1 MKQLGA
7 FLLRLKQE
15 LKTTFTFG
23 RTFPILLGTAIISFG
38 ITNIHSRVGISEGG
52 VLGLLL
58 LCNFWLGI
66 SSSILSP
73 LLDGLSY
80 LLGFKYLGKEF
91 LKTSI
96 FASISLSFFYRIW
109 ESIGPVL
116 PDLSSYPLAAS
127 VAGALLIGTGCGL
140 VVRQGASSGGDD
152 ALALVISKL
161 TKWKISRAY
170 LFTDVTVLV
179 LSLSYIPLTKIVYSL
194 ITVTISSF
202 MIDFVS
208 SWGKE
213 TAEEEASRKQSRRTS
228 GRALR
233 PDSSSSQ

>member
-1 MKQLGA
+1 MKQLRV

-15 LKTTFTFG
+15 LTDTFTFQ
-23 RTFPILLGTAIISFG
+23 RTFSILLGTAIISFG

-96 FASISLSFFYRIW
+96 LASVSLSFFYRVW
-109 ESIGPVL
+109 ESFPPVL
-116 PDLSSYPLAAS
+116 PDLSSDPLIAS
-127 VAGALLIGTGCGL
+127 ITGGLFIGIGCGL

-152 ALALVISKL
+152 ALALVISKI
-161 TKWKISRAY
+161 TGWKISRAY
-170 LFTDVTVLV
+170 LFTDVTVLT
-179 LSLSYIPLTKIVYSL
+179 LSLSYIPLTKIIFSL

-202 MIDFVS
+202 LIDFISTWGKNSDEDGDSKNQKVSGQTLVSDSVS
-208 SWGKE
+208 S
-213 TAEEEASRKQSRRTS
+213 R
-228 GRALR
+228 
-233 PDSSSSQ
+233 

>member
-202 MIDFVS
+202 MIDFIS

>member
-23 RTFPILLGTAIISFG
+23 RTFSILLGTAIISFG

-73 LLDGLSY
+73 LLDALSY

-116 PDLSSYPLAAS
+116 PDLSGYPLAAS

-202 MIDFVS
+202 MIDFIS

>member
-194 ITVTISSF
+194 ITVTLSSF

>member
-1 MKQLGA
+1 MKQSRV
-7 FLLRLKQE
+7 FLLRLTQE
-15 LKTTFTFG
+15 LKGTFTFG
-23 RTFPILLGTAIISFG
+23 RTFSILLGTAIISFG

-58 LCNFWLGI
+58 LCNFWLGL

-80 LLGFKYLGKEF
+80 LLGFKYLGRTF
-91 LKTSI
+91 LTLSI
-96 FASISLSFFYRIW
+96 FASVSLSFFYRIW
-109 ESIGPVL
+109 ESVGPIL
-116 PDLSSYPLAAS
+116 PDLSGSPLAAS
-127 VAGALLIGTGCGL
+127 VTGALFIGTGCGL

-170 LFTDVTVLV
+170 LFTDITVLV
-179 LSLSYIPLTKIVYSL
+179 LSLSYIPFTKIIYSL

-202 MIDFVS
+202 LIDYIS
-208 SWGKE
+208 TWGKE
-213 TAEEEASRKQSRRTS
+213 TDEEEIH
-228 GRALR
+228 GRQKVKSTGQALD
-233 PDSSSSQ
+233 PDSGFPQ

>member
-1 MKQLGA
+1 MKQLRV

-15 LKTTFTFG
+15 LTDTFTFQ
-23 RTFPILLGTAIISFG
+23 RTFSILLGTAIISFG

-96 FASISLSFFYRIW
+96 LASVSLSFFYRVW
-109 ESIGPVL
+109 ESFPPVL
-116 PDLSSYPLAAS
+116 PDLSSDPLIAS
-127 VAGALLIGTGCGL
+127 ITGGLFIGIGCGL

-152 ALALVISKL
+152 ALALVISK
-161 TKWKISRAY
+161 
-170 LFTDVTVLV
+170 
-179 LSLSYIPLTKIVYSL
+179 
-194 ITVTISSF
+194 IT
-202 MIDFVS
+202 
-208 SWGKE
+208 G
-213 TAEEEASRKQSRRTS
+213 
-228 GRALR
+228 
-233 PDSSSSQ
+233 